1 MKFGLNR
8 DKSYLQNNE
17 KGTFSPLFFWANRCH
32 NQLKIIN
39 NRMDIL
45 QFMSEVGVPIGSAV
59 IMAFFIFLT
68 LRYILE
74 SVVGQ
79 VTGLTN
85 IISSLESR
93 VRMMNND
100 MIKIDLLVS
109 SALELKPDIDRIA
122 RAENFVEDDKI
133 DVRRD

>member
-1 MKFGLNR
+1 
-8 DKSYLQNNE
+8 
-17 KGTFSPLFFWANRCH
+17 
-32 NQLKIIN
+32 
-39 NRMDIL
+39 MDIL
-45 QFMSEVGVPIGSAV
+45 SFLSEVGVPIGSAS

-122 RAENFVEDDKI
+122 RSENFVEDEKI

>member
-1 MKFGLNR
+1 
-8 DKSYLQNNE
+8 
-17 KGTFSPLFFWANRCH
+17 
-32 NQLKIIN
+32 
-39 NRMDIL
+39 
-45 QFMSEVGVPIGSAV
+45 
-59 IMAFFIFLT
+59 MAFFIFLT

-122 RAENFVEDDKI
+122 RSENFVEDEKI